1 MTERILSKHRSERTY
16 AKLERKHINYT
27 RYFQA
32 CCNRYNRAA
41 RRLTKLQL
49 KNHR

>member
-16 AKLERKHINYT
+16 AKLERKYVNYT

-32 CCNRYNRAA
+32 CCKRYNRAD
-41 RRLTKLQL
+41 RYLTKLQL

>member
-16 AKLERKHINYT
+16 AKLERKYVNYT

-32 CCNRYNRAA
+32 CCKRYNRAD
-41 RRLTKLQL
+41 RRLTKQTLQQY
-49 KNHR
+49 R